1 MNFHSLDQGSTFIHS
16 EKVVQMNACPVENQR
31 HLKKKK
37 RQNTVSETELISS
50 NIRSKS
56 ELPI

>member
-37 RQNTVSETELISS
+37 KETEYSFRDRADIQ
-50 NIRSKS
+50 
-56 ELPI
+56 